1 MSADTPDR
9 SDRYARGEQMYRAVY
24 GRDDV
29 PARGSSRYIDSMM
42 EQLFGEVWSGEA
54 LAIRDRRLLVMG
66 VLAAQG
72 CMDRVD
78 MQLRR
83 AYALGE
89 LDAEQIDEAVL
100 HLAHYVGWAMA
111 SPLATTAAELRADE
125 QTAQ

>member
-1 MSADTPDR
+1 VTMNADRD
-9 SDRYARGEQMYRAVY
+9 DRYARGEAMYRAVY

-29 PARGSSRYIDSMM
+29 PARGTSRYVDSMI
-42 EQLFGEVWSGEA
+42 EQLFGEVWAADILS
-54 LAIRDRRLLVMG
+54 IRDRRLLVMG

-83 AYALGE
+83 AHALGE

-111 SPLATTAAELRADE
+111 SPLATTAAELRVDE
-125 QTAQ
+125 RQSE

>member
-1 MSADTPDR
+1 MNADRD
-9 SDRYARGEQMYRAVY
+9 DRYARGEAMYRAVY

-29 PARGSSRYIDSMM
+29 PARGTSRYVDSMI
-42 EQLFGEVWSGEA
+42 EQLFGEVWATDVLS
-54 LAIRDRRLLVMG
+54 IRDRRLLVMG

-83 AYALGE
+83 AHELGE

-100 HLAHYVGWAMA
+100 HLAHYVGWAMT
-111 SPLATTAAELRADE
+111 SPLATTAAELRVDE
-125 QTAQ
+125 HQTE